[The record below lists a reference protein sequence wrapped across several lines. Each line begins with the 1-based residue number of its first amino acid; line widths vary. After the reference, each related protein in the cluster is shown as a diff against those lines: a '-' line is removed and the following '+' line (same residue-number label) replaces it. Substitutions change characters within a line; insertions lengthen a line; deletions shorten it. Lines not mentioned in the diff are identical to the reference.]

1 MRSQKIFSALFIM
14 ALMFISMTVAQAQDS
29 GAAALRKRIRE
40 QIASGVRT
48 PVRNSETAGPPEAEQ
63 KAAPDAQADAS
74 AEAADQPTESAA
86 ARQSGLPT
94 IIARLK
100 DSLIGAWDLTLTFS
114 DGSQVKSTLSVF
126 PGRTNGEG
134 TIIHAAEASLLL
146 PNPTTPEQ
154 GAWRHN
160 GGLQFIASYRGY
172 AVDEK
177 FEKPFGTI
185 GFRHAI
191 TLNADQESLTGHAVL
206 EVIDAEGNVVFSD
219 TVQTRGVRQR
229 AVAP

>member
-1 MRSQKIFSALFIM
+1 MRAQKIFSALFIM
-14 ALMFISMTVAQAQDS
+14 ALMFISITAAQAQES
-29 GAAALRKRIRE
+29 GAAELRKRIRE
-40 QIASGVRT
+40 QITSGART
-48 PVRNSETAGPPEAEQ
+48 QPVRNSETAGPQEREN
-63 KAAPDAQADAS
+63 KAAPDSQADRS
-74 AEAADQPTESAA
+74 AEAATQITETTA
-86 ARQSGLPT
+86 QQNGLPT

-100 DSLIGAWDLTLTFS
+100 DALIGAWDLTLTFS

-191 TLNADQESLTGHAVL
+191 TLNADQESFTGHAVF
-206 EVIDAEGNVVFSD
+206 EVIDAEGNVLFSD
-219 TVQTRGVRQR
+219 TVQTRGVRQH
-229 AVAP
+229 ALAP